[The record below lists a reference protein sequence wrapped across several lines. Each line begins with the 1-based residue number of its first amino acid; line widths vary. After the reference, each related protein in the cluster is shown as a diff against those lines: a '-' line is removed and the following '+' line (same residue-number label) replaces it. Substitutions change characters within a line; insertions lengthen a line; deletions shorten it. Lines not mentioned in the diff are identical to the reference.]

1 MFEKELQESLAKPKT
16 KEEEGTTQQA
26 LNSFDDFSLNK
37 PSEHLIQI
45 HPENQDDDNKLKFN
59 VLYSFGTFKELYKN
73 VKLLMNG
80 SKSKEA
86 LLN

>member
-1 MFEKELQESLAKPKT
+1 MFEKELQESLAESKT

-37 PSEHLIQI
+37 SSEHLIQI
-45 HPENQDDDNKLKFN
+45 HPEIKDDDNKLKFN
-59 VLYSFGTFKELYKN
+59 ELYSFGTFKELYKN